1 MKKEKLSIE
10 FGTPEHG
17 WLPVKI
23 DFNDFKLEFEAS
35 DVPANPMDQLISSLR
50 SVIKGIK
57 AEVWWH
63 LEPEGYYF
71 DFEKFSEEYTLNISF
86 AKSKNSERT
95 MVFKVTGG
103 YESLI
108 MPIYRAIKKLADQK
122 HDPQNWPTID
132 KTELDKLTEL
142 VKEAKLHRT
151 TPKL

>member
-1 MKKEKLSIE
+1 MKKEKLRIE

-23 DFNDFKLEFEAS
+23 AFNDFNLEFEAS
-35 DVPANPMDQLISSLR
+35 DVPANPIEQSILSLR

-63 LEPEGYYF
+63 LEPEGYFLEFKKF
-71 DFEKFSEEYTLNISF
+71 DDDYTLSTFF
-86 AKSKNSERT
+86 AKSENSDRKME
-95 MVFKVTGG
+95 FKVNGS

-108 MPIYRAIKKLADQK
+108 LPIYRAIKKLADQK
-122 HDPQNWPTID
+122 HDPQNWPAID

-142 VKEAKLHRT
+142 VEEAKLQRT

>member
-10 FGTPEHG
+10 FEVPEHG

-23 DFNDFKLEFEAS
+23 AFNDFRLEFEAS
-35 DVPANPMDQLISSLR
+35 DVLANPMEQLILSLT

-57 AEVWWH
+57 AGVWWH

-71 DFEKFSEEYTLNISF
+71 EFEKFGGDYTLSTSF
-86 AKSKNSERT
+86 AKSENSDRKTE
-95 MVFKVTGG
+95 FKVTGS

-108 MPIYRAIKKLADQK
+108 LPIYRAIKKLADQR
-122 HDPQNWPTID
+122 HDPQNWPAID
-132 KTELDKLTEL
+132 KSELEKLTEL

>member
-1 MKKEKLSIE
+1 MKDEKLSIE

-23 DFNDFKLEFEAS
+23 TFIHFKLEFEAS
-35 DVPANPMDQLISSLR
+35 DVPANPVDQLISSLR

-57 AEVWWH
+57 GEVWWH

-71 DFEKFSEEYTLNISF
+71 EFEKFGNDYTLTTSF
-86 AKSKNSERT
+86 AKSEKSDRKIE
-95 MVFKVTGG
+95 FKVNGS

-108 MPIYRAIKKLADQK
+108 LPIYRAIKKLADQK
-122 HDPQNWPTID
+122 HNPQNWPAID

>member
-10 FGTPEHG
+10 FGTPVHG
-17 WLPVKI
+17 WLPVKTV
-23 DFNDFKLEFEAS
+23 FNDFRLEFEAS
-35 DVPANPMDQLISSLR
+35 DVPTNPMEQLISSVR

-71 DFEKFSEEYTLNISF
+71 VFEKLGDDYTLSTSF
-86 AKSKNSERT
+86 AKSENSDRKTE
-95 MVFKVTGG
+95 FKVNGS

-108 MPIYRAIKKLADQK
+108 LPIYRAIKKLADQK
-122 HDPQNWPTID
+122 HDPQNWPEID